1 MKMLQRIWKDE
12 AGFVVSAELILVAT
26 IAVIGMVVGLNA
38 VKTSVTAEL
47 ADVAAAIGS
56 VSQSYEVWGARGHS
70 ASVAGFEFG
79 DAVDFC
85 DAAGGAN
92 GFSQCVAVNAD
103 TVGNDESGPTEGP
116 SGPNPT
122 PTP

>member
-56 VSQSYEVWGARGHS
+56 VSQSYTVWGAQGHS

-85 DAAGGAN
+85 DVEGSEN
-92 GFSQCVAVNAD
+92 EFSQCVAVSGA
-103 TVGNDESGPTEGP
+103 TVVGDESGAIAAP
-116 SGPNPT
+116 SGPNT
-122 PTP
+122 P

>member
-56 VSQSYEVWGARGHS
+56 VSQTYTVWGAQGHS
-70 ASVAGFEFG
+70 ASVAGFGFD

-85 DAAGGAN
+85 DVEGGEN
-92 GFSQCVAVNAD
+92 GFSQCVAVGD
-103 TVGNDESGPTEGP
+103 TTVGDDESNGIEP
-116 SGPNPT
+116 SGPNT
-122 PTP
+122 